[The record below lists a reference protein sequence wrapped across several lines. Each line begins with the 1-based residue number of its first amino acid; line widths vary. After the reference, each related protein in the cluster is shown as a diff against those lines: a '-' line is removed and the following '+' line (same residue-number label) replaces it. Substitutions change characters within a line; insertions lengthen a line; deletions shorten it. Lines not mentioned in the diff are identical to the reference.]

1 MQTGDVGAMREEQK
15 QLQMVEQEIRRVVVG
30 KDAVIHRI
38 LTAILAGGH
47 ILIEDVP
54 GVGKT
59 TLALAFSR
67 AMELSYKRL
76 QFTPDVMP
84 SDVVGYSVY
93 NKATNRQVYVEG
105 GIMCNL
111 FLADEI
117 NRTSS
122 KTQSALLEVM
132 EEGSV
137 TVDGVTRAVPKPFI
151 VMATQNPVGSAG
163 TQMLPESQLDRFM
176 IRTSMGY
183 PEPAAEVT
191 LMRDRGA
198 GNPLDAVVKVMDCEA
213 LSRLMRQVEDVYV
226 HDAIYSYIARL
237 SAATRS
243 HESLALGLSPRG
255 SLALAGMAKANA
267 LQEGRDYVLP
277 ADVQEIFSCVAAHR
291 MVLTP
296 MARVNHLRTEKLAE
310 DILMQVPAPKL
321 VEKKGVK

>member
-1 MQTGDVGAMREEQK
+1 MREEQK
-15 QLQMVEQEIRRVVVG
+15 QLQTVEQEVRKVVVG

-67 AMELSYKRL
+67 AMDLSYKRL

-93 NKATNRQVYVEG
+93 NKATSRQVYVEG
-105 GIMCNL
+105 SIMCNL

-137 TVDGVTRAVPKPFI
+137 TVDGVTRPVPKPFI

-198 GNPLDAVVKVMDCEA
+198 GNPLDTVVKVMDGGA
-213 LSRLMRQVEDVYV
+213 LSRLMKQVEDVYV
-226 HDAIYSYIARL
+226 HDAVYSYIARL
-237 SAATRS
+237 SAATRN
-243 HESLALGLSPRG
+243 HDSLALGLSPRG

-267 LQEGRDYVLP
+267 FQDGRDYVLP
-277 ADVQEIFSCVAAHR
+277 ADIQEIFASVAAHR

-310 DILMQVPAPKL
+310 DILLQVPAPKL
-321 VEKKGVK
+321 VEKKGVN

>member
-1 MQTGDVGAMREEQK
+1 MREEQK
-15 QLQMVEQEIRRVVVG
+15 QLWMVEQEVRKVVIG
-30 KDAVIHRI
+30 KDRVIHRV

-47 ILIEDVP
+47 VLIEDVP

-59 TLALAFSR
+59 TLALAYSR

-93 NKATNRQVYVEG
+93 NKATSQQVYVEG
-105 GIMCNL
+105 SIMCNL

-137 TVDGVTRAVPKPFI
+137 TVDGVTRPVPKPFI

-183 PEPAAEVT
+183 PEPAAEVM
-191 LMRDRGA
+191 LMRDRRS
-198 GNPLDAVVKVMDCEA
+198 GNPLDGVSQVMNHAA
-213 LSRLMRQVEDVYV
+213 LSLLMKQVEQVYV
-226 HDAIYSYIARL
+226 HDAIYDYIARL
-237 SAATRS
+237 SAATRN

-267 LQEGRDYVLP
+267 YQEGRDYVLP
-277 ADVQEIFSCVAAHR
+277 ADVSDVFISVAAHR
-291 MVLTP
+291 LVLTP
-296 MARVNHLRTEKLAE
+296 MARVNHMRTEKLAE
-310 DILMQVPAPKL
+310 EILMQVPAPRL
-321 VEKKGVK
+321 VEKK

>member
-1 MQTGDVGAMREEQK
+1 MREEQK
-15 QLQMVEQEIRRVVVG
+15 QLWMVEQEVRKVVIG
-30 KDAVIHRI
+30 KDRVIHRV

-47 ILIEDVP
+47 VLIEDVP

-59 TLALAFSR
+59 TLALAYSR

-93 NKATNRQVYVEG
+93 NKATSQQVYVEG
-105 GIMCNL
+105 SIMCNL

-137 TVDGVTRAVPKPFI
+137 TVDGVTRPVPKPFI

-183 PEPAAEVT
+183 PEPAAEVVM
-191 LMRDRGA
+191 MRDRRS
-198 GNPLDAVVKVMDCEA
+198 GNPLDDVSQVMNHAA
-213 LSRLMRQVEDVYV
+213 LSLLMKQVEQVYV
-226 HDAIYSYIARL
+226 HDAIYDYIARL
-237 SAATRS
+237 SAATRN

-267 LQEGRDYVLP
+267 YQEGRDYVLP
-277 ADVQEIFSCVAAHR
+277 ADVSDVFISVAAHR
-291 MVLTP
+291 LVLTP
-296 MARVNHLRTEKLAE
+296 MARVNHMRTEKLAE
-310 DILMQVPAPKL
+310 EILMQVPAPRL
-321 VEKKGVK
+321 VEKK

>member
-1 MQTGDVGAMREEQK
+1 MREEQK
-15 QLQMVEQEIRRVVVG
+15 QLWMVEQEVRKVVIG
-30 KDAVIHRI
+30 KDQVIHRV

-47 ILIEDVP
+47 VLIEDVP

-59 TLALAFSR
+59 TLALAYSR

-93 NKATNRQVYVEG
+93 NKATNQQVYVEG
-105 GIMCNL
+105 SIMCNL

-137 TVDGVTRAVPKPFI
+137 TVDGVTRPVPKPFI

-183 PEPAAEVT
+183 PEPAAEVV
-191 LMRDRGA
+191 LMRDRRS
-198 GNPLDAVVKVMDCEA
+198 GNPLDSVSQVMDHA
-213 LSRLMRQVEDVYV
+213 TLSLLMKQVEQVYV
-226 HDAIYSYIARL
+226 HDAIYDYIARL
-237 SAATRS
+237 SAATRN

-267 LQEGRDYVLP
+267 YQEGRDYVLP
-277 ADVQEIFSCVAAHR
+277 ADVSDIFSSVAAHR
-291 MVLTP
+291 LVLTP
-296 MARVNHLRTEKLAE
+296 MARVNHMQTEKLAE
-310 DILMQVPAPKL
+310 EILMQVPAPRL
-321 VEKKGVK
+321 VEKK